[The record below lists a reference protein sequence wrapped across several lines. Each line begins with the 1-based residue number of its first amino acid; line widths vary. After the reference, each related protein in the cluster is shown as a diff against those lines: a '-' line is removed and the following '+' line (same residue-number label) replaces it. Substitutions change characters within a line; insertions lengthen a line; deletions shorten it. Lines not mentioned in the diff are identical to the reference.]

1 MKVSL
6 FGLLIF
12 LFCCAG
18 VYYASQFAVVSN
30 LDGNSDIERRRFLAA
45 SRLNVAYEKA
55 DGVAAPYID
64 NGVDG
69 GVNAASGI
77 VDNGYEVTCIL
88 PSMNVVEGQPKQCT
102 IALVD
107 QRNWCAEICSG
118 DASARCATRSR
129 AKPLLR
135 AG

>member
-45 SRLNVAYEKA
+45 SRLNTAYEKA
-55 DGVAAPYID
+55 DGVAARMEQAVRKMSHSNGHRHCSIID
-64 NGVDG
+64 DTS
-69 GVNAASGI
+69 ATATH
-77 VDNGYEVTCIL
+77 DARDAEQ
-88 PSMNVVEGQPKQCT
+88 PSHHPCT
-102 IALVD
+102 HF
-107 QRNWCAEICSG
+107 
-118 DASARCATRSR
+118 
-129 AKPLLR
+129 
-135 AG
+135 